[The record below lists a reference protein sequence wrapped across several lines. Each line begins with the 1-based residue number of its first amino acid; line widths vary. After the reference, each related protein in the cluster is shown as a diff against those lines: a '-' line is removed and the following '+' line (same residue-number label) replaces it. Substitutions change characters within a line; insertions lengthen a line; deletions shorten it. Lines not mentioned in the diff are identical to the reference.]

1 MGAQTYFH
9 PQEIPKIMLRKR
21 PTMFLSRLIPYPNR
35 YHYSSKWW
43 SFLYLNTPSDTKLRR
58 SAPVISIFESIPL
71 PPGSTFFAKLKLLLK
86 LHWGFRNGHNTATTT
101 KNNNEQISQY
111 CKKNRQ
117 IRQILYYSTERPR
130 WNSMNTKNPATG
142 RCFVWF
148 RAELHGKKYL
158 KNLLMNG
165 PI

>member
-1 MGAQTYFH
+1 MVVIF
-9 PQEIPKIMLRKR
+9 R
-21 PTMFLSRLIPYPNR
+21 FN
-35 YHYSSKWW
+35 
-43 SFLYLNTPSDTKLRR
+43 LNTPSDTKLRR

-86 LHWGFRNGHNTATTT
+86 LHWGVPKRPQYRNNNK

-130 WNSMNTKNPATG
+130 LNSMYKYQNRYWSLLCTVKFG
-142 RCFVWF
+142 L
-148 RAELHGKKYL
+148 ELNYLKKYL
-158 KNLLMNG
+158 KNLLMNV
-165 PI
+165 